1 MASAPEVV
9 DFYFDTMCPYAHQTS
24 LWIREV
30 ARLTPLRVNW
40 KFFSL
45 EVINH
50 VEGKKMPWE
59 REIAYGWTP
68 LRIAAWLKRI
78 DNDLCGAWYLASAN
92 ALHLEGQRPYEEA
105 TARRLLAEVGA
116 PDDTWQSAL
125 ADRTTHDDVRRD
137 HEHAVQQLGGFGV
150 PIIVPSTGRAVFG
163 PVIVPAPTGDDAV
176 RLWQLVRGM
185 AEFPHFYELKV
196 PKTADDMTHI
206 ANSFNPYLRA
216 REWQT
221 VQNPAL

>member
-1 MASAPEVV
+1 M
-9 DFYFDTMCPYAHQTS
+9 
-24 LWIREV
+24 
-30 ARLTPLRVNW
+30 NW

-50 VEGKKMPWE
+50 VEGKKLPWE
-59 REIAYGWTP
+59 RDVSYGWTP

-137 HEHAVQQLGGFGV
+137 HDHAVQKLGGFGV
-150 PIIVPSTGRAVFG
+150 PIIVPVTGRAVFG

-176 RLWQLVRGM
+176 RLWQLVCGM

>member
-1 MASAPEVV
+1 
-9 DFYFDTMCPYAHQTS
+9 AHQTS

-59 REIAYGWTP
+59 RDVSYGWTP

>member
-9 DFYFDTMCPYAHQTS
+9 DFYFDTICPYAHQTS

-59 REIAYGWTP
+59 RDVSYGWTP

-137 HEHAVQQLGGFGV
+137 HDHAVQKLGGFGV
-150 PIIVPSTGRAVFG
+150 PIIVPPTGRAVFG

-176 RLWQLVRGM
+176 RLWQLVCGM

>member
-59 REIAYGWTP
+59 RDVSYGWTP

-150 PIIVPSTGRAVFG
+150 PIIVPSAGRAVFG

>member
-59 REIAYGWTP
+59 RDVSYGWTP

-137 HEHAVQQLGGFGV
+137 HDHAVQKLGGFGV
-150 PIIVPSTGRAVFG
+150 PIIVPPTGRAVFG

-176 RLWQLVRGM
+176 RLWQLVCGM

>member
-59 REIAYGWTP
+59 RDVSYGWTP

-137 HEHAVQQLGGFGV
+137 HDHAVQKLGGFGV
-150 PIIVPSTGRAVFG
+150 PIIVPVTGRAVFG

-176 RLWQLVRGM
+176 RLWQLVCGM

>member
-59 REIAYGWTP
+59 RELAYGWTP

-78 DNDLCGAWYLASAN
+78 DNDLCGAWYLVSAN

-105 TARRLLAEVGA
+105 TARRLLSEIGA
-116 PDDTWQSAL
+116 PDNTWQAAL
-125 ADRTTHDDVRRD
+125 ADPTTHDDVRRD

-176 RLWQLVRGM
+176 KLWRLVCGM
-185 AEFPHFYELKV
+185 SEFPHFYELKV
-196 PKTADDMTHI
+196 PKTPDDMTHI

>member
-59 REIAYGWTP
+59 RDVSYGWTP

-116 PDDTWQSAL
+116 PDDTWRSAL

-137 HEHAVQQLGGFGV
+137 HDHAVQKLGGFGV
-150 PIIVPSTGRAVFG
+150 PIIVPPTGRAVFG

-176 RLWQLVRGM
+176 RLWQLVCGM

>member
-59 REIAYGWTP
+59 RDVSYGWTP

-105 TARRLLAEVGA
+105 TARRLLTEIGA
-116 PDDTWQSAL
+116 PDNTWQSAL

-137 HEHAVQQLGGFGV
+137 HDHAVQKLGGFGV
-150 PIIVPSTGRAVFG
+150 PIIVPATGRAVFG

-176 RLWQLVRGM
+176 RLWQLVCGM